1 MTIGRKLG
9 VAALIAG
16 TVAAT
21 SIAGSTSA
29 DAHWRGGGWIGP
41 AIVGGLVLGAFA
53 ASRPYAYGY
62 GYPAYGYG
70 YGYPAYRYG
79 GYYRPHYAYAG
90 PCHWQRR
97 VRHTSRGPVV
107 RRVRVCHY

>member
-1 MTIGRKLG
+1 MTIVRKLG
-9 VAALIAG
+9 VAALTAG
-16 TVAAT
+16 TVLAT

-29 DAHWRGGGWIGP
+29 DARWRGGGWIGP

-62 GYPAYGYG
+62 GYGYPAYGYG
-70 YGYPAYRYG
+70 YYG
-79 GYYRPHYAYAG
+79 PHYAYAG

-97 VRHTSRGPVV
+97 VRYTPWGPVV